1 MTIIAVTDLAKVYKR
16 GAEEVH
22 ALRGVSLSVNA
33 GEFVSIIGPS
43 GSGKT
48 ALLNLLGCLDT
59 PTSGIISINGT
70 DVTTLPES
78 RRVLIRREQIGF
90 VFQQFFLIP
99 TLNAKENILLPLTF
113 SKKQVDESRAREI
126 LEMVGLSHRENH
138 LPHELSG
145 GEMQRVAIGRAL
157 INDPKII
164 LADEPTGNLDSHTAE
179 QMYGIFEE
187 LVERGYTVIIVTHN
201 TELAHRAH
209 RVIRLRDGHL
219 EPDET
224 CICQDN
230 T

>member
-1 MTIIAVTDLAKVYKR
+1 MNVIEASGLRKTFHR

-22 ALRGVSLSVNA
+22 ALRGVSLSVEA
-33 GEFVSIIGPS
+33 GEFVSIVGSS

-59 PTSGIISINGT
+59 PTTGTLSINGIK
-70 DVTTLPES
+70 VTNLPES
-78 RRVLIRREQIGF
+78 QRVIIRREEIGF

-99 TLNAKENILLPLTF
+99 TLSAIENILLPLTF
-113 SKKQVDESRAREI
+113 SKKPIDETRAQEI
-126 LEMVGLSHRENH
+126 LHMVGLSHRADH

-157 INDPKII
+157 INDPRII

-179 QMYGIFEE
+179 QMYDIFEE
-187 LVERGYTVIIVTHN
+187 LMERGYTVIIVTHN

-209 RVIRLRDGHL
+209 RIIHLRDGCL
-219 EPDET
+219 EPDKS
-224 CICQDN
+224 CVCQAN

>member
-1 MTIIAVTDLAKVYKR
+1 MTVIAVSDLAKVYKR

-33 GEFVSIIGPS
+33 GEFVSIVGPS

-99 TLNAKENILLPLTF
+99 TLNAKENILLPLTI